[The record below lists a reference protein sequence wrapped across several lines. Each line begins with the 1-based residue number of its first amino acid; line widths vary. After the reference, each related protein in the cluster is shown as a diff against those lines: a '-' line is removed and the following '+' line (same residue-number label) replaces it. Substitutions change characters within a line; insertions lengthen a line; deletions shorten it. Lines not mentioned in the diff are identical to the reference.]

1 MSRLLGTVGL
11 GALLSL
17 VAATSGCSKN
27 DPGVVAVSSK
37 KNEKDASRGDG
48 DECPRGEETCRCR
61 SGDEDD
67 ACDEGL
73 ECRSGLCVE
82 EGDDQGDDD
91 TGDDDMGDNADDDA
105 PADDDAADDDAPTD
119 DDAADDAADDDVATD
134 DDTPAPA
141 PADDDTGSADD
152 DTGTEPEP
160 GAGGNGNEPGP
171 APVGGT
177 GNGGVPAPV
186 GAAGSGGM
194 EPVGTGGT
202 FTNPTDNLI
211 QNGDFSEGNLLW
223 DVNDGSTSIVPYTIT
238 GGALCVVVDEYQTF
252 VAIGWPLDTAQALLL
267 DPGASYELS
276 YHAWTNNPAYVDFE
290 AKSGEAVSPYLEHFL
305 DAVSLST
312 SGTRFSHVFTPASSE
327 PSGIVFL
334 VYSYGYYYSAEVCV
348 DNVVLRQL

>member
-1 MSRLLGTVGL
+1 MSRLLGTVGF

-17 VAATSGCSKN
+17 GVATSGCSKN

-37 KNEKDASRGDG
+37 KNEKDASRGDE

-61 SGDEDD
+61 RGDADD

-82 EGDDQGDDD
+82 EGDDP
-91 TGDDDMGDNADDDA
+91 GDDDMGTDADDDA
-105 PADDDAADDDAPTD
+105 VPDDDTDDDTDDDDSLTDDDAADDD
-119 DDAADDAADDDVATD
+119 ADDDVATD
-134 DDTPAPA
+134 DDDPAPA

-152 DTGTEPEP
+152 DTGIEPDP
-160 GAGGNGNEPGP
+160 GAGGSGNEPGP
-171 APVGGT
+171 APMGGT
-177 GNGGVPAPV
+177 GNGGASPV

-223 DVNDGSTSIVPYTIT
+223 DVNDGTTSIVPYTIT

-252 VAIGWPLDTAQALLL
+252 VAIGWPLDIAEALLL
-267 DPGASYELS
+267 DTSASYELS

-305 DAVSLST
+305 EPVSLST

-348 DNVVLRQL
+348 DNVVLRRL